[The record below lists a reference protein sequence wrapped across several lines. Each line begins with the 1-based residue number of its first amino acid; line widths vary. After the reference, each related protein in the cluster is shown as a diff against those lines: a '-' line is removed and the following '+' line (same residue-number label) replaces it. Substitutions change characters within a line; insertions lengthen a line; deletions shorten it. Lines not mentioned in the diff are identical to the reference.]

1 MNILLQINHINVRSQ
16 LTYAVEWMIKI
27 DFPDNWPDLIIE
39 IKNFIDSDDE
49 MMILTALEI
58 LKPIC
63 RIYEFEYKIKRKQLE
78 EIVDNIFPRLEE
90 IISQI
95 EQNTSVKAF
104 DIKYRIA
111 DLLYIVNQISM
122 WKRYRDKEGFERLI
136 EFYKFAIE
144 SIWTI
149 SKFENCNIYFYIYSW

>member
-49 MMILTALEI
+49 MMILTALEN

-63 RIYEFEYKIKRKQLE
+63 RIYEFEYKTKRKQLE

-104 DIKYRIA
+104 DICSFPNTAPRRGRGLKNFVDSKNPA
-111 DLLYIVNQISM
+111 PLL
-122 WKRYRDKEGFERLI
+122 
-136 EFYKFAIE
+136 FYSTHK
-144 SIWTI
+144 
-149 SKFENCNIYFYIYSW
+149 KQ